1 MMKKLLLVLVIFLFG
16 SSSST
21 YQTVDVD
28 TVYKAS
34 LEDTSIII
42 LDVRESDEYYQ
53 GHIKNA
59 INIPVENIETID
71 LDKDKTIYV
80 YCASGNRSKTATN
93 KLIDMG
99 YTSVYDM
106 GGIDNYPYELE
117 Q

>member
-16 SSSST
+16 CSSSN

-59 INIPVENIETID
+59 INLPVENIETID

-80 YCASGNRSKTATN
+80 YCASGNRSKMATN
-93 KLIDMG
+93 ELIDMG
-99 YTSVYDM
+99 YTDVYDM
-106 GGIDNYPYELE
+106 GGINNYPYELE
-117 Q
+117 K